1 MIAYVWSGV
10 DAGGNKQSATTA
22 RPLTRGQLLGV
33 ALTYLDLGW
42 TELSGVDR
50 NGTEVAGIVDL
61 GGGHCEAWAVTA

>member
-10 DAGGNKQSATTA
+10 DADGNQQSATTA
-22 RPLTRGQLLGV
+22 RPLTEAQLLGV

-42 TELSGVDR
+42 TELSGVDE
-50 NGTEVAGIVDL
+50 NGTEVAGIQDL